1 MNQTVLR
8 YRRLLLAIPFCLS
21 VTSIA
26 FAQEGRFST
35 TVKASNENTLA
46 DLACAAAFNQA
57 REEALLQFDESAA
70 ADDPQE
76 QLELISQQQAR
87 RKSANSKTICEVT
100 TTWQSIRTDDL
111 SSLIGTEQF
120 ISGTYTG
127 QCLDEA
133 RRATC
138 WNRITD
144 QAKRDLM
151 AKLSENYINTVNVQA
166 IYVDFEGR
174 QRDQYEDRR
183 YSSTADGRFYFD
195 MVAANNVSSIQVQRK
210 DAKPAVKPP
219 INRAP
224 EVAKVEKDTG
234 PDFDVSLSYTWDGND
249 SATFNSTAIS
259 SGRLG
264 FGVWADNR
272 LGFVAFSGEDTV
284 GIGTSNTRVKNSSA
298 SYSTTGVGM
307 GVRLW
312 KNRDFTLENH
322 VYYVD
327 AQPFEA
333 DIINLCSDCTD
344 RTFRSE
350 DYLQTTVNLKT
361 NSKGINIGWMLT
373 WKWLDNTAN
382 VDKLSGGWYVEVLF

>member
-1 MNQTVLR
+1 MNPTVSL
-8 YRRLLLAIPFCLS
+8 YRILLLAIPLYLS
-21 VTSIA
+21 VTSIT
-26 FAQEGRFST
+26 FAQESSFST
-35 TVKASNENTLA
+35 IVKASNEDSLA
-46 DLACAAAFNQA
+46 DLACAQAFNQA

-76 QLELISQQQAR
+76 QLELIDQQQTR
-87 RKSANSKTICEVT
+87 RKSGHSKTICEVT
-100 TTWQSIRTDDL
+100 TSWQSNRTNDL
-111 SSLIGTEQF
+111 SSLIGTEQS
-120 ISGTYTG
+120 ISGAYTG

-151 AKLSENYINTVNVQA
+151 TKLSENYTNIVNVRA
-166 IYVDFEGR
+166 IYIDFEGR
-174 QRDQYEDRR
+174 QRDQYQDGR
-183 YSSTADGRFYFD
+183 YTSTADGEFYFD
-195 MVAANNVSSIQVQRK
+195 IVAANNVSSIQVQRK

-219 INRAP
+219 P
-224 EVAKVEKDTG
+224 EPAADIAKPKKDSG

-264 FGVWADNR
+264 VGIWADNR
-272 LGFVAFSGEDTV
+272 LGFVAFSGEDTL
-284 GIGTSNTRVKNSSA
+284 GIGTSNSRVKNSSA

-327 AQPFEA
+327 AKPFEA

-350 DYLQTTVNLKT
+350 DYLQTTMNFKT
-361 NSKGINIGWMLT
+361 NSKGVNIGWMLT
-373 WKWLDNTAN
+373 WKWLDNTVN
-382 VDKLSGGWYVEVLF
+382 VDKLSGGWFVEVLF